1 MKVVQLLSEN
11 DISFNPLTFSSKTKN
26 EKNST
31 PLLFN
36 LPPLLFNLPRDLT
49 PYLLSYLSDQDVIQL
64 GGVARGLYIYTRS
77 DDFWLRREGI
87 EEKVD
92 LSRHPV
98 GLYTQVLRY
107 HDAVH
112 FFNGLQIFDPKD
124 VIIRDWRTMKRP
136 GAPDPVDITE
146 RKELVMMKIY
156 DDDEKLKAKNLLKCL
171 VSNLVDGLLSFLE
184 IDLDAFD
191 PELVF
196 THTQNRVF
204 RVQGSPWKL
213 RQLLVEEW
221 RTDLQKKLQ
230 ELIETQTRFARE
242 DKLWKRIGVALS
254 TLKRNELG
262 FAESWNQLR
271 NQLREEKLRMW
282 VFEEPLELEQVK
294 YQPVELKPANS
305 NQLFPLLPLVDLQ
318 HLIFFWLD
326 DRKIADLG
334 AVNRAFYVFSR
345 SNEFWK
351 RRKTRLFGP
360 SFKEML
366 NFVDASYFYQ
376 GRIVY
381 RAVAN
386 YNPRQEDYLNFQAQ
400 DLLVLV
406 KHMDSG
412 WSLME
417 NERYQQGAVPRLLT
431 YIEITTMRQP
441 REIWHRKLRQL
452 LLSGGAD

>member
-11 DISFNPLTFSSKTKN
+11 DISFKPLTFSSETKN
-26 EKNST
+26 T
-31 PLLFN
+31 TRP
-36 LPPLLFNLPRDLT
+36 LFNLPRDLT
-49 PYLLSYLSDQDVIQL
+49 PYLLSYLSDQEVIQL
-64 GGVARGLYIYTRS
+64 GGVARKFYELTRS
-77 DDFWLRREGI
+77 DDFWRNRAGI

-98 GLYTQVLRY
+98 GLYTQVLWY
-107 HDAVH
+107 HDGVH

-124 VIIRDWRTMKRP
+124 VIIRDWRTMKQP

-156 DDDEKLKAKNLLKCL
+156 DDEKLKAKNLLKCL
-171 VSNLVDGLLSFLE
+171 VSNLVDGLISFLE

-204 RVQGSPWKL
+204 RVKGSSWKL

-242 DKLWKRIGVALS
+242 DKLWKRIEVAIS

-262 FAESWNQLR
+262 FAQSWNQLR
-271 NQLREEKLRMW
+271 NQLREEKHRLW

-294 YQPVELKPANS
+294 YQPVELKPAES
-305 NQLFPLLPLVDLQ
+305 QLFPLLPLIDLQ

-326 DRKIADLG
+326 DRKIAELG
-334 AVNRAFYVFSR
+334 GINRAFYVFSR
-345 SNEFWK
+345 SSEFWK

-366 NFVDASYFYQ
+366 NFVDAAYFYQ

-386 YNPRQEDYLNFQAQ
+386 YNPRQKDYLNFQAQ

-441 REIWHRKLRQL
+441 RETWHRKLRQL
-452 LLSGGAD
+452 LLSGGED